1 MSMKDQIT
9 AKLAAALSPLEIDV
23 IDDSAKHAGHLHH
36 PGGVDDLGETHFT
49 VRVTAEAF
57 SGKRLIERH
66 RMVNQALA
74 QELAST
80 VHALAIEA
88 RAPGEPARKTA
99 GQPLQESARRG

>member
-1 MSMKDQIT
+1 MSMKNQIST
-9 AKLAAALSPLEIDV
+9 KLEATFSPLEMEV

-36 PGGVDDLGETHFT
+36 PGGVEDRGETHFT

-57 SGKRLIERH
+57 AGKRLVERH

-74 QELAST
+74 AELAST

-88 RAPGEPARKTA
+88 RAPGEATR
-99 GQPLQESARRG
+99 QEMRESARRR